1 MDPGIRPGT
10 AGAPVPVVWGATIS
24 RHALFKRLTEAAR
37 VTQISAPAGSGKTIL
52 LRSWIREAGL
62 ADRVAW
68 LTVQGEERDPQR
80 FWIAVADALRGTD
93 AGAALVRPLTV
104 APDLDGWAIVERLLA
119 DLSSLRDRI
128 WLVVTDLHE
137 LTSAEALRQLEL
149 LVLRAP
155 HELRFVLGTR
165 HDLHLGLH
173 RLRLEGQLTEI
184 RAADLRFTVDE
195 ARALF
200 DAAGIWLSQQA
211 LELLYSRTEG
221 WAAGLR
227 LAALSLAGRQDPDR
241 FAAEFCGSERTVAE
255 YLVAEVL
262 GRQCEE
268 VRRLLLRTSVLER
281 VNGPLADL
289 LTEGSGG
296 ERILQDL
303 EAAGAFVF
311 SLDAAR
317 SWFRYHPLF
326 ADLLQLE
333 LRRTAQGELPVLHGA
348 AAGWYAEHG
357 YPVEAIRHAQ
367 AARDWRLAARLLSEY
382 WFSLLLNGQAAT
394 AHKLA
399 TEFPADVVTADAELA
414 AVLAADELDR
424 GSLPGAER
432 YLTLATRGAASVTPG
447 RRRHLEVMLA
457 VLRIWLARE
466 HGDLP
471 AVVEEADRLLVPAEV
486 ADAARLG
493 RGEDLRALALMNLGI
508 AELWSL
514 RAQQAQRH
522 LEQGAELA
530 RRIGRPYLEVGCL
543 AHLAVLGGG
552 RGHLPAD
559 PGLGGFA
566 LGEDQ
571 SLRAIELVRRHGWS
585 EEPVAAVAYLA
596 LGSSLLWQGR
606 LKEAEQTLER
616 AGLALRA
623 EAEPAAGLM
632 LHYAR
637 GLLEQALG
645 HDEDAL
651 ATFHAAERLTVLLVP
666 RHPLV
671 TRMRAIG
678 LATLVRM
685 GETEEVEQAFAQM
698 DEQQRETA
706 YMCTALAAL
715 RLAQHDERAATTA
728 LVTVLDG
735 SAPGTDRGWMILA
748 SLLEA
753 IALDTAGN
761 LAAAARALESGLDL
775 AAPDHAILP
784 FLTCPAPA
792 LLERQSRHR
801 TAHAA
806 LISET
811 LIALAQAESV
821 GPQGSRWD
829 SHAGQQTVPGR
840 HVAGQARHS
849 RPMQTALLTESET
862 RVLRYLPTNLSA
874 SEIAAQLSLSAN
886 TVRTHIR
893 HLYDKLCVHRRG
905 DAVEQARALGLLAPS
920 ARGSLSGHQK
930 PHRRPP
936 ARPLVSCRRRPRG
949 APL

>member
-1 MDPGIRPGT
+1 MDPGVRPGT
-10 AGAPVPVVWGATIS
+10 VGAPVPAIWGTTIS
-24 RHALFKRLTEAAR
+24 RHALFKRLAEAAR

-52 LRSWIREAGL
+52 LHSWIREAGL
-62 ADRVAW
+62 TDRVAW
-68 LTVQGEERDPQR
+68 LPVQGEKRDPQR

-93 AGAALVRPLTV
+93 AGAALVRPLTA

-119 DLSSLRDRI
+119 DLSSLQDRI
-128 WLVVTDLHE
+128 WLVVTELHE

-184 RAADLRFTVDE
+184 RAEDLRFTVDE

-200 DAAGIWLSQQA
+200 DAAGVGLSEPA
-211 LELLYSRTEG
+211 LELLYKRTEG

-227 LAALSLAGRQDPDR
+227 LAALSLAGRQDPER

-262 GRQCEE
+262 EQQSEE

-289 LTEGSGG
+289 LTGGSGG

-317 SWFRYHPLF
+317 SWFRYHQLF
-326 ADLLQLE
+326 ADLLLLE
-333 LRRTAQGELPVLHGA
+333 LRRTAQGELPALHAA

-357 YPVEAIRHAQ
+357 YPVEAIHHAQ
-367 AARDWRLAARLLSEY
+367 TARDWKLAARLLSEY

-399 TEFPADVVTADAELA
+399 SAFPADVVNADAELA
-414 AVLAADELDR
+414 AVMAADELDR

-432 YLTLATRGAASVTPG
+432 YLTLATRGAASVTAD
-447 RRRHLEVMLA
+447 RHRHLEAMLA

-471 AVVEEADRLLVPAEV
+471 AVVEEAERLLAPAEV

-493 RGEDLRALALMNLGI
+493 LGEDLRALALMNLGI

-522 LEQGAELA
+522 LEQGVDLA

-552 RGHLPAD
+552 RAHLRAD
-559 PGLGGFA
+559 PAFGDFA

-585 EEPVAAVAYLA
+585 EEPVAAVAHLA
-596 LGSSLLWQGR
+596 LGSAQLWQGR

-616 AGLALRA
+616 AGLVLRA

-637 GLLEQALG
+637 GLLERALAR
-645 HDEDAL
+645 DEDAL
-651 ATFHAAERLTVLLVP
+651 ATFRSAERLAGLLVP
-666 RHPLV
+666 LHPLA
-671 TRMRAIG
+671 TRMRAFG
-678 LATLVRM
+678 LCTLVRL
-685 GETEEVEQAFAQM
+685 GETGQVEQAFAEM
-698 DEQQRETA
+698 DERQRQTA
-706 YMCTALAAL
+706 YMCAALAAL
-715 RLAQHDERAATTA
+715 RLAQHDEQAATTA
-728 LVTVLDG
+728 LAPVLDG

-748 SLLEA
+748 WLLEA
-753 IALDTAGN
+753 IALDGAGDQ
-761 LAAAARALESGLDL
+761 AAAVRALESGLDL
-775 AAPDHAILP
+775 AEPDHAILP
-784 FLTCPAPA
+784 FLVYPAPV
-792 LLERQSRHR
+792 LLERHSRHR

-806 LISET
+806 LISEI
-811 LIALAQAESV
+811 LIAFAQAESV
-821 GPQGSRWD
+821 GSQACGWD
-829 SHAGQQTVPGR
+829 FPAREQTVPGG
-840 HVAGQARHS
+840 HVPGPARCS

-874 SEIAAQLSLSAN
+874 TEIAAQLSLSPN

-920 ARGSLSGHQK
+920 ARGS
-930 PHRRPP
+930 
-936 ARPLVSCRRRPRG
+936 
-949 APL
+949 